1 MPQSLW
7 TKVCPSC
14 LQKVPIFRSSTPDDD
29 DDGGEIGSGGAGFH
43 VAVVVVLGVVVVAAG
58 FHGLV
63 VNLPPSSNPVVT
75 WNIFVKHY
83 ITSISLVVSMVKS
96 GTLVI

>member
-1 MPQSLW
+1 MAQSLW

-29 DDGGEIGSGGAGFH
+29 GGEIGSGGAGLH
-43 VAVVVVLGVVVVAAG
+43 VVVVVLGVVVAAG

-75 WNIFVKHY
+75 WNIFC
-83 ITSISLVVSMVKS
+83 
-96 GTLVI
+96 